1 MAASAHD
8 LEIRLF
14 GRFEVLLDGVLIPE
28 SNWGRRKTKTL
39 LKVLLM
45 RPGHVFTQDQLIE
58 SLYGGANPQA
68 KTHNLRGRISELR
81 HALEPELEARGKS
94 SVILRCGHGCSIDPQ
109 ACRIDIEAFRERM
122 STALRAE
129 EAGKWSVA
137 IEAYET
143 GLGLYRGDLLEE
155 DVYEEWSFALREELR
170 SEHLRAMA
178 RVARCYAQL
187 HEFGRAGEWCDRAL
201 ALEPAAE
208 LVIRQRMA
216 YAYNAGE
223 KGRALV
229 AYHEGVEALREC
241 LSVEPSEETTDLFR
255 QIEDGSLPRYGDTLD
270 PLRIAVLPLV
280 HIGPDSDDVYFADG
294 LTEELISRISR
305 VQDLRVIAQTSVMP
319 YKGSEKG
326 IGQIGRELSVGTAL
340 EGSVRCANGFLR
352 IDVQLIDANSEEH
365 LWSDSYSAE
374 LADVFAVQTDIANR
388 VAKALEVHFLSEHR
402 ERLAQRPTR
411 SLAAY
416 DCYLRGRHF
425 LGAHTIDG
433 YETAIEYFERALEHD
448 PAYAHVYASLSEVAR
463 RKAWANLISW
473 NEGFAASQGY
483 AEKAL
488 ALDPELDEA
497 HIAMAGAVWM
507 RAGEIEEAEI
517 HLRKAIEINPSSADA
532 RNAYAQLLWNWNR
545 TEEAR
550 REVIAAFN
558 LDPVSPK
565 YNILMAEMLFYEDG
579 DLDAAI
585 RYYRRAME
593 IDPENRWARKGLAE
607 VKRFLGDWVGAE
619 HTLRELVAQDSED
632 PRRRHALALH
642 LAFCGQY
649 DDALRVCEEAS
660 HLTSNCPYTMYVRG
674 EILFGMRRFDEAQA
688 QFERAVRID
697 PTVFHA
703 QILLGMVYLARSDY
717 EHAFPQFERL
727 ESCSSRSAFCALVSK
742 YLHIVA
748 LARTGKTEE
757 ARRLLSR
764 FPTDVTRG
772 CGVTCMTAAMHFALG
787 EIDAGF
793 EWLERSLEEFSL
805 FRLRLKLDPMF
816 DCVHDDPRF
825 IAILERIGLAD

>member
-14 GRFEVLLDGVLIPE
+14 GRFEVLRDGTPIPAA
-28 SNWGRRKTKTL
+28 SWGRRKTKTL

-58 SLYGGANPQA
+58 ALYGGENPQA

-94 SVILRCGHGCSIDPQ
+94 SVILRCGHGYSIDPQ
-109 ACRIDIEAFRERM
+109 ACRIDTEAFRERM
-122 STALRAE
+122 AAALRVE
-129 EAGKWSVA
+129 EAGKWSQA
-137 IEAYET
+137 IEVYET

-155 DVYEEWSFALREELR
+155 DAYEEWSLALREELR
-170 SEHLRAMA
+170 SEYHRAMA
-178 RVARCYAQL
+178 RVAHCYAQL
-187 HEFGRAGEWCDRAL
+187 HDFGRAGEWCDRSL

-208 LVIRQRMA
+208 PVIRQRMA
-216 YAYNAGE
+216 YAYHAGE
-223 KGRALV
+223 KGRALATYHKGV
-229 AYHEGVEALREC
+229 AALREC
-241 LSVEPSEETTDLFR
+241 LSVDPSEETTDLFR
-255 QIEDGSLPRYGDTLD
+255 QIEDGSLPKEGGTLD
-270 PLRIAVLPLV
+270 PLRIAVLPLM

-305 VQDLRVIAQTSVMP
+305 VRDLRVIAQTSVMP
-319 YKGSEKG
+319 YKGSEKR
-326 IGQIGRELSVGTAL
+326 IGQIGRELRVGTAL
-340 EGSVRCANGFLR
+340 EGSVRRANGSLH
-352 IDVQLIDANSEEH
+352 IDVQVIDVNSEEH
-365 LWSDSYSAE
+365 LWADSYSAQ
-374 LADVFAVQTDIANR
+374 LTDVFGVQIDIANR
-388 VAKALEVHFLSEHR
+388 IARALEVQLLSEHR
-402 ERLAQRPTR
+402 NRLAQRPT
-411 SLAAY
+411 SSFEAY

-425 LGAHTIDG
+425 LGMHTIDG
-433 YETAIEYFERALEHD
+433 YEKAIEYFERALEHD
-448 PAYAHVYASLSEVAR
+448 PAYAHVYAGLSEVAR
-463 RKAWANLISW
+463 RRAWANLISW
-473 NEGFAASQGY
+473 NEGFAASQAY

-497 HIAMAGAVWM
+497 HMAMAAAVWM
-507 RAGEIEEAEI
+507 RAGEIEKAES

-532 RNAYAQLLWNWNR
+532 RNAYAQLLWSWNHVD
-545 TEEAR
+545 EAR

-579 DLDAAI
+579 DLDGAI
-585 RYYRRAME
+585 RYYRRALE
-593 IDPENRWARKGLAE
+593 IDPESRWARKGLAE

-619 HTLRELVAQDSED
+619 HTLRELVAQDPED
-632 PRRRHALALH
+632 PRRRHALAQH
-642 LAFCGQY
+642 LAFRGQY

-660 HLTSNCPYTMYVRG
+660 RLTSNRPYTMYIRG

-688 QFERAVRID
+688 QFERAIKID

-703 QILLGMVYLARSDY
+703 QILLGMVYLARADY

-727 ESCSSRSAFCALVSK
+727 ESCSSRSVFCALVGK
-742 YLHIVA
+742 YLRAVA
-748 LARTGKTEE
+748 LARTGKSVE
-757 ARRLLSR
+757 ARRLLAR
-764 FPTDVTRG
+764 FPTDATRG
-772 CGVTCMTAAMHFALG
+772 CGVTCMTAAIHFALG
-787 EIDAGF
+787 EIDTGF
-793 EWLERSLEEFSL
+793 ECLERSLEEFSL

-825 IAILERIGLAD
+825 IAILERIGLAE